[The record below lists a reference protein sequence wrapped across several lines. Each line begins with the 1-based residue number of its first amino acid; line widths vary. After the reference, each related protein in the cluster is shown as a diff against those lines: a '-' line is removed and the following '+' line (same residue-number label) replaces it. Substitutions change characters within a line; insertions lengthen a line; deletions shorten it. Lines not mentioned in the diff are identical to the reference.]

1 LCFVTIADYSIFST
15 QIIDNIRH
23 SVDAL
28 KQLPPDVQL
37 KARLVYYQGL
47 QYSFAASTGIAAIAF
62 ITAMFING
70 KGLRKTTS

>member
-1 LCFVTIADYSIFST
+1 MLLTSLGNIT

-47 QYSFAASTGIAAIAF
+47 QYSFAASTGIAFVAVV
-62 ITAMFING
+62 TSMFINSR
-70 KGLRKTTS
+70 GLRKTTS